1 MALETGLR
9 SMGKH
14 LEAVLEAARLTLR
27 TANDQ
32 PAYAA
37 VKYGEPR
44 VITEWPTVTVQPQFK
59 SRELKG
65 TRKFKLQFT
74 IWVVLYHGLVAS
86 TFEIQDATHER
97 TERLETFLNSDQK
110 WNFVDTTDEAK
121 NKVIFGRVA
130 FLDHP
135 VVVAP
140 EEELWSSSRL
150 ELIAE
155 TEEVF

>member
-1 MALETGLR
+1 
-9 SMGKH
+9 
-14 LEAVLEAARLTLR
+14 
-27 TANDQ
+27 
-32 PAYAA
+32 
-37 VKYGEPR
+37 
-44 VITEWPTVTVQPQFK
+44 
-59 SRELKG
+59 
-65 TRKFKLQFT
+65 
-74 IWVVLYHGLVAS
+74 VAS

-97 TERLETFLNSDQK
+97 AERLETFLNSDQK
-110 WNFVDTTDEAK
+110 WNFVDTTDSTEDR
-121 NKVIFGRVA
+121 VIFGRVA